1 MGPVLKDFT
10 HFCATSFYP
19 FVLLLML
26 LLKGFKNF
34 LMLLPSTNDKN
45 DSLTNGMKTFFF
57 FVLQSNNCKINVY
70 HAYKKGTM
78 KL

>member
-1 MGPVLKDFT
+1 MVFWCHLGNAVEKTAVILSHLYVIGVKIVLR
-10 HFCATSFYP
+10 A
-19 FVLLLML
+19 
-26 LLKGFKNF
+26 
-34 LMLLPSTNDKN
+34 
-45 DSLTNGMKTFFF
+45 NGMQTFF